1 LGERHGD
8 VSVADKTPPVR
19 WQRIGQTKVEAE
31 HFADSWKRA
40 SLSASKV
47 AIISTADAFGS
58 GYNEFPFDALKIF
71 RASFAAAGKVLVR
84 AAVLRQF
91 RSVMAGNRTLGCLSI
106 FLFIALCASLLVNF
120 VLMIA
125 TFQRLSGIR
134 EPEPIPR
141 FREILLQ
148 RGARATTD
156 KIAVIAMRGLISSS
170 IPGNVSDSMVDD
182 LRAALQQ
189 ARDDSRVK
197 AIVLEVDSP
206 GGEVTASDEIYSA
219 VVKTRARKPVVVYMD
234 SLAASGGY
242 YVSCGGKFL
251 MANET
256 TITGSIGVII
266 QTLNYE
272 QLFNKIGLASVVF
285 KSGKFKDMLNGAR
298 PITPEERELVQ
309 NFIMSTYDKF
319 LGIVAKERNLPAD
332 LLRNSI
338 ADGRILSGKEAL
350 QNKLIDGLGELDDAF
365 AKAKQL
371 ANAPEAKVVK
381 YGPPFSLARFL
392 RVFGGSESKIEL
404 QLPKQ
409 LVPQLESGRAYFLP
423 SYYAP

>member
-1 LGERHGD
+1 MSSDR
-8 VSVADKTPPVR
+8 R
-19 WQRIGQTKVEAE
+19 
-31 HFADSWKRA
+31 
-40 SLSASKV
+40 
-47 AIISTADAFGS
+47 
-58 GYNEFPFDALKIF
+58 
-71 RASFAAAGKVLVR
+71 
-84 AAVLRQF
+84 
-91 RSVMAGNRTLGCLSI
+91 LGCLSI
-106 FLFIALCASLLVNF
+106 FLFIALCGSLFANI

-125 TFQRLSGIR
+125 AFQRVGGTR
-134 EPEPIPR
+134 DPEPIPR

-156 KIAVIAMRGLISSS
+156 KIAVITMRGLISTS

-189 ARDDSRVK
+189 AREDSRVK
-197 AIVLEVDSP
+197 GIVLEIDSP

-219 VVKTRARKPVVVYMD
+219 VVKTRARKPIVVYMD

-309 NFIMSTYDKF
+309 NFIMSTYNKF

-332 LLRNSI
+332 LLRNTI

-365 AKAKQL
+365 TKAKQL
-371 ANAPEAKVVK
+371 ANAPDAKVVK
-381 YGPPFSLARFL
+381 YGPPFSLSRFL
-392 RVFGGSESKIEL
+392 RVFGESESKIEL

-423 SYYAP
+423 TYYAP